1 MKKIVLTLLLICGF
15 SYAADYD
22 PEKGS
27 MLSLSC
33 TSCHGTDGKSE
44 AITPYIA
51 GMSKIA
57 MYQILLDYKYDKRA
71 GTIMPKHAKGFSDYE
86 LEQVAYY
93 FSKIKR
99 KRIKYDE

>member
-1 MKKIVLTLLLICGF
+1 
-15 SYAADYD
+15 
-22 PEKGS
+22 
-27 MLSLSC
+27 
-33 TSCHGTDGKSE
+33 
-44 AITPYIA
+44 
-51 GMSKIA
+51 MSKTA

-99 KRIKYDE
+99 